1 MKKVWS
7 LCLLLVFLACSKD
20 DQDDTNINLVDK
32 SDSETSLNLELSDFI
47 WKGLNQYYYWQK
59 DVPKLDDALTLDRNE
74 YAQFIKDNP
83 EPEAFFESLLFSGDR
98 FSWIVDDYL
107 ELQNSFQ
114 GIVASNGMEFSLFR
128 IEEGSNDLIGW
139 VKFIHKGSD
148 AEEKE
153 VERGDLFTQVNGQQ
167 ITVDNYRD
175 LLFSDLLTYTIS
187 LADYNNGQYNLNGE
201 NIELVKEEN
210 FQKDP
215 IVAQSVIV
223 AEDTRIG
230 YLMYNQFAS
239 SFDEQL
245 NEVFASFRNEAID
258 ELVLDLRYNRG
269 GSIRSCTYLASLIT
283 GQFSNEI
290 FAQEIWNDKLMDY
303 FRQNDE
309 ERLYNRFT
317 NQISGGNALNSL
329 QLNRVY
335 ILTTDESASASELL
349 INGLKPYIQVVQIG
363 ETTVGKNVG
372 SITVYDYIDN
382 EGTKNPNHLYAMQPI
397 VLAIA
402 NSEGFADYSQGL
414 SPDITLSEDRKNAGV
429 LGDENETL
437 FAAAIREI
445 VGTGKGR
452 SYYVSPFGPKIQDP
466 EMQAEQRLLIDS
478 KKLPKRI
485 NVPSENQP

>member
-1 MKKVWS
+1 MRKVWS
-7 LCLLLVFLACSKD
+7 LCVLLVLMGCSKD
-20 DQDDTNINLVDK
+20 DQDDTNINLTED
-32 SDSETSLNLELSDFI
+32 LELSDFI

-59 DVPKLDDALTLDRNE
+59 DVPNLDDALTENRNE
-74 YAQFIKDNP
+74 YAQFIENNP
-83 EPEAFFESLLFSGDR
+83 NPEAFFESLLYSGDR
-98 FSWIVDDYL
+98 FSWIVDDYI

-114 GIVASNGMEFSLFR
+114 GIVATNGMEFSLFR
-128 IEEGSNDLIGW
+128 KEEGSNDLIGW

-148 AEEKE
+148 AAEKE
-153 VERGDLFTQVNGQQ
+153 VERGDLFTRVNGQK

-175 LLFSDLLTYTIS
+175 LLYSDLMTYTIS

-210 FQKDP
+210 FQKNP
-215 IVAQSVIV
+215 LVAQNIIV
-223 AEDTRIG
+223 LEDTRIG

-239 SFDEQL
+239 SFDDQL
-245 NEVFASFRNEAID
+245 NEAFGNLRDEAID

-283 GQFSNEI
+283 GQFSDEI
-290 FAQEIWNDKLMDY
+290 FAQEVWNDKLMTY
-303 FRQNDE
+303 WE
-309 ERLYNRFT
+309 ENNEESLYNRFT
-317 NQISGGNALNSL
+317 NQIIEGNVLNSL

-335 ILTTDESASASELL
+335 ILTSDETASASELL
-349 INGLKPYIQVVQIG
+349 INGLRPYIQVVQIG
-363 ETTVGKNVG
+363 ESTVGKNVG

-402 NSEGFADYSQGL
+402 NSEGFLDYAQGL
-414 SPDITLSEDRKNAGV
+414 TPDITLSEDRKNAGV

-452 SYYVSPFGPKIQDP
+452 PFYLSPFGPKIQDP

-478 KKLPKRI
+478 KKLPQRI
-485 NVPSENQP
+485 NVPNENQP

>member
-1 MKKVWS
+1 MRKVWS
-7 LCLLLVFLACSKD
+7 LCVLLVLLGCSKD
-20 DQDDTNINLVDK
+20 DQDDTNINLTED
-32 SDSETSLNLELSDFI
+32 LELSDFI

-59 DVPKLDDALTLDRNE
+59 DVPNLDDVLTENRNE
-74 YAQFIKDNP
+74 YAQFIENNP
-83 EPEAFFESLLFSGDR
+83 NPEAFFESLLYGGDR
-98 FSWIVDDYL
+98 FSWIVDDYI

-128 IEEGSNDLIGW
+128 KEEGSNDLIGW

-148 AEEKE
+148 AAKKE
-153 VERGDLFTQVNGQQ
+153 VERGDLFTRVNGQK

-175 LLFSDLLTYTIS
+175 LLYSDLMTYTIS

-210 FQKDP
+210 FQKNP
-215 IVAQSVIV
+215 LVAQNVIV
-223 AEDTRIG
+223 VEDTRIG

-239 SFDEQL
+239 SFDDQL
-245 NEVFASFRNEAID
+245 NEAFANLRDEAID
-258 ELVLDLRYNRG
+258 ELVMDLRYNRG

-290 FAQEIWNDKLMDY
+290 FAQEVWNDKLMTY
-303 FRQNDE
+303 WE
-309 ERLYNRFT
+309 ENNEESLYNRFT
-317 NQISGGNALNSL
+317 NQIIEGNVLNSL

-335 ILTTDESASASELL
+335 ILTSDETASASELL
-349 INGLKPYIQVVQIG
+349 INGLRPYIQVLQIG
-363 ETTVGKNVG
+363 ESTVGKNVG

-402 NSEGFADYSQGL
+402 NSEGFLDYAQGL
-414 SPDITLSEDRKNAGV
+414 TPDITLSEDRKNAGV

-452 SYYVSPFGPKIQDP
+452 PFYLSPFGPKIQDP

-478 KKLPKRI
+478 KKFPQRI
-485 NVPSENQP
+485 KVPNENQQ

>member
-1 MKKVWS
+1 
-7 LCLLLVFLACSKD
+7 
-20 DQDDTNINLVDK
+20 
-32 SDSETSLNLELSDFI
+32 
-47 WKGLNQYYYWQK
+47 
-59 DVPKLDDALTLDRNE
+59 
-74 YAQFIKDNP
+74 
-83 EPEAFFESLLFSGDR
+83 
-98 FSWIVDDYL
+98 
-107 ELQNSFQ
+107 
-114 GIVASNGMEFSLFR
+114 
-128 IEEGSNDLIGW
+128 
-139 VKFIHKGSD
+139 
-148 AEEKE
+148 
-153 VERGDLFTQVNGQQ
+153 
-167 ITVDNYRD
+167 
-175 LLFSDLLTYTIS
+175 
-187 LADYNNGQYNLNGE
+187 
-201 NIELVKEEN
+201 
-210 FQKDP
+210 
-215 IVAQSVIV
+215 VAQSVIV
-223 AEDTRIG
+223 AEDSRIG

>member
-1 MKKVWS
+1 
-7 LCLLLVFLACSKD
+7 
-20 DQDDTNINLVDK
+20 
-32 SDSETSLNLELSDFI
+32 
-47 WKGLNQYYYWQK
+47 
-59 DVPKLDDALTLDRNE
+59 
-74 YAQFIKDNP
+74 
-83 EPEAFFESLLFSGDR
+83 
-98 FSWIVDDYL
+98 
-107 ELQNSFQ
+107 
-114 GIVASNGMEFSLFR
+114 
-128 IEEGSNDLIGW
+128 
-139 VKFIHKGSD
+139 
-148 AEEKE
+148 
-153 VERGDLFTQVNGQQ
+153 
-167 ITVDNYRD
+167 
-175 LLFSDLLTYTIS
+175 
-187 LADYNNGQYNLNGE
+187 
-201 NIELVKEEN
+201 
-210 FQKDP
+210 
-215 IVAQSVIV
+215 
-223 AEDTRIG
+223 
-230 YLMYNQFAS
+230 MYNQFAS

-290 FAQEIWNDKLMDY
+290 FAQEIWNYKLMDY

-349 INGLKPYIQVVQIG
+349 INGLKPYIQVIQIG
-363 ETTVGKNVG
+363 ETTVGKIVG